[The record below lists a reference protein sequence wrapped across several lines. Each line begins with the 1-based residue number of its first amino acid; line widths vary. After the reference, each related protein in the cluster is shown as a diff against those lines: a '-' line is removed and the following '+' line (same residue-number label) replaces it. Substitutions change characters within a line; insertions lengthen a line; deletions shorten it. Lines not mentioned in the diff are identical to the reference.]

1 MEESYIGIEIL
12 RIMENATHYN
22 KTLADL
28 AATSIKS
35 NQSKDNIKILDF
47 GAGIGTIS
55 DIFKSKGLDVSCLE
69 TNKEE
74 IDILTS
80 KGFKV
85 YSDINQFSDN
95 SLDNIATYNV
105 FEHIQNNKEVLKQVY
120 NKLKKDGKLFIFVP
134 AHQKLYS
141 EFDKRLGHF
150 RRYERDEFLSLVQ
163 SAGFK
168 IKEWH
173 FFDSFGYLLALVYR
187 FINKNGS
194 IKKNQIKIFDKVV
207 FPFSKIFDNLFRN
220 YFGKNIY
227 AVAEK

>member
-12 RIMENATHYN
+12 KIMEFAKCYNNA
-22 KTLADL
+22 LANL
-28 AATSIKS
+28 AVKAITTTDKKS
-35 NQSKDNIKILDF
+35 LKILDF

-55 DIFKSKGLDVSCLE
+55 EILRGNGIDAICLE

-74 IDILTS
+74 INILKS

-95 SLDNIATYNV
+95 SLDNIASYNV
-105 FEHIQNNKEVLKQVY
+105 FEHIENDKEILKQVY

-134 AHQKLYS
+134 AYQKLYS

-150 RRYERDEFLSLVQ
+150 RRYEKEEFLSLVQ

-173 FFDSFGYLLALVYR
+173 YFDSFGYFLALAYR
-187 FINKNGS
+187 HIKNDGNLS
-194 IKKNQIKIFDKVV
+194 KNQVKVFDKIV
-207 FPFSKIFDNLFRN
+207 FPLSKIFDSLFKN

-227 AVAEK
+227 AIAVK